1 MFPFPRARCTP
12 DLNPLWMVAGAEFT
26 LAGEGTGQR
35 TVAAKDFFLG
45 YRRTALQ
52 PHEILLKASRQLPCI
67 ACGQVDR

>member
-1 MFPFPRARCTP
+1 
-12 DLNPLWMVAGAEFT
+12 MVAGAEFT

-52 PHEILLKASRQLPCI
+52 PHEILLKASRQLLCI